1 MTKQTGRR
9 RWGVGSILGL
19 VAALVVVLAAGVY
32 AAGYAMAGDKTPR
45 RTSVAGVEIGGL
57 DRAAATARLQEQLAP
72 RASAPMTVVV
82 EGQRFDVAPADAG
95 LGIDYAATVDRAG
108 VGKSWNPSHIWNVL
122 TGGGPLDPVTTT
134 DQTKLDAAAR
144 TIAGKVD
151 KQAKDATVE
160 IKGVEIKKT
169 DGEQA
174 VALRQPDVVSGLESA
189 YLKRTE
195 VPAGVVRTDPQ
206 VTTAEAD
213 QFIDSWAKPTLSS
226 PVKVDT
232 GKGVFEVTPAMIG
245 QATTVT
251 AKDGQLAGQVDP
263 QRLYDN
269 AQPAIKKLDFKKAQN
284 ASYKMEGGGLVVVPA
299 VDGAE
304 ISKDNFAK
312 VVMPVVSQAQGREAK
327 VELTGAKA
335 KFSTEDAEKQKPK
348 EVIGQF
354 TTYYPHA
361 DYRNTNLGLAASRIN
376 GNTVAKDEK
385 FSLDAALG
393 SRESGY
399 VDGWV
404 VAGAKLKKENAGG
417 ISQSATTLYNA
428 AWFAGLDILEHQP
441 HTMYFDRYPAGREST
456 IYSGSI
462 DVLIKNDSDNAIYI
476 EASRA
481 PSSGSSKGSITVKI
495 WGTKKYDVESPD
507 PVKSNFYTGTTI
519 NDPSPDCHAQAAS
532 PGFTASYYRILKQN
546 GAVVRRDNESWKY
559 AATDEIKC
567 TKG

>member
-1 MTKQTGRR
+1 MTKQSGR
-9 RWGVGSILGL
+9 RWGVGRILGV
-19 VAALVVVLAAGVY
+19 VAALLVVVAAGVY
-32 AAGYAMAGDKTPR
+32 VSGYAMAGDKTPR
-45 RTSVAGVEIGGL
+45 RTTVAGVEIGGL
-57 DRAAATARLQEQLAP
+57 DRAAATAKLQEQLAQ

-82 EGQRFDVAPADAG
+82 EGQRHDVNPADAG

-122 TGGGPLDPVTTT
+122 TGGGPIDPVTTT
-134 DQTKLDAAAR
+134 DRDKLQATAQA
-144 TIAGKVD
+144 IAGQVD

-160 IKGVEIKKT
+160 IKGVEVKKT

-174 VALRQPDVVSGLESA
+174 VALRQPDVVTGLESA

-195 VPAGVVRTDPQ
+195 VPAGVVRSDPQ
-206 VTTAEAD
+206 ITTAEAD
-213 QFIDSWAKPTLSS
+213 QFVASWVRPTLSA

-232 GKGVFEVTPAMIG
+232 GKGVFDVTPTMIG
-245 QATTVT
+245 QAAMVTV
-251 AKDGQLAGQVDP
+251 KEGQLQGQVDA
-263 QRLYDN
+263 QRLFDN
-269 AQPAIKKLDFKKAQN
+269 AQPAIKKLDFKKAQD

-304 ISKDNFAK
+304 ITKDNFTK
-312 VVMPVVSQAQGREAK
+312 LVMPVVSQAEGRDVK

-348 EVIGQF
+348 QVIGEF

-376 GNTVAKDEK
+376 GNTVPNDGK
-385 FSLDAALG
+385 FSLDKALG
-393 SRESGY
+393 SRSSGY

-404 VAGAKLKKENAGG
+404 IQGGKLTEENAGG

-428 AWFAGLDILEHQP
+428 AWFAGLDIVEHQP

-462 DVLIKNDSDNAIYI
+462 DVLIHNDSDNAIYL
-476 EASRA
+476 EASRS
-481 PSSGSSKGSITVKI
+481 PSSGTTKGSITVKV
-495 WGTKKYDVESPD
+495 WGTKKYDVESPE
-507 PVKSNFYTGTTI
+507 PTKSNFYTGSTI
-519 NDPSPDCHAQAAS
+519 NDPSPTCHAQAAS

-567 TKG
+567 TKA